1 MVAAAPAS
9 GMQGGGLQ
17 RPAACAAMG
26 LQGQSQPYSRMQ
38 QHGPQRVPKQV
49 LLEVVQRMERWATPQ
64 PVRMA
69 LSGCEASH
77 EPNNFA
83 CHCVPTDPL
92 EREITLYEFPYSLP
106 WMRIHRT
113 ERAPTMSFET
123 SEAAYSTVHDP
134 KFEASLQLPA
144 THFGGLP
151 GTKVSRC

>member
-26 LQGQSQPYSRMQ
+26 LQGQSQHYSRMQ
-38 QHGPQRVPKQV
+38 QHGPQRLPKQV
-49 LLEVVQRMERWATPQ
+49 LQEVVQWMERWATPQ
-64 PVRMA
+64 TWRCLAVKLHVSQTILRVTVFP
-69 LSGCEASH
+69 LIPSSGKLRFMSFCIRYLDAG
-77 EPNNFA
+77 
-83 CHCVPTDPL
+83 
-92 EREITLYEFPYSLP
+92 
-106 WMRIHRT
+106 RINRT
-113 ERAPTMSFET
+113 ERAPMMSFET

-151 GTKVSRC
+151 VTKVSRC